1 MITATIPET
10 KMLDI
15 HDYYHQMQSNDIVL
29 AYKGNVSGDLFNC
42 ILQLAENK
50 LDKIELSPKL
60 KKKVFNILVEVLQNI
75 YHHLDEMESQEDQY
89 QSILF
94 TLAKLDDGGYSIMTG
109 NHVSLDKV
117 SSLKNRI
124 DEINSL
130 SSDQL
135 KSVYRER
142 LNNGDISEKGGAG
155 LGIIDIVRKSGDKL
169 IYDFKS
175 VNKFY
180 SFFSLQVRV
189 TA

>member
-1 MITATIPET
+1 MITTTIQET
-10 KMLDI
+10 TMLDI
-15 HDYYHQMQSNDIVL
+15 QDYYHQMQSNDIVL

-50 LDKIELSPKL
+50 LDKIELSPRL

-75 YHHLDEMESQEDQY
+75 YHHIDEMDNKEDQY

-94 TLAKLDDGGYSIMTG
+94 TLTRLGDGGYTIMTG
-109 NHVSLDKV
+109 NHVALDKV
-117 SSLKNRI
+117 SNLKSRI
-124 DEINSL
+124 DEINAM
-130 SSDQL
+130 SSDEL
-135 KSVYRER
+135 KSVYRDR
-142 LNNGDISEKGGAG
+142 LNHGDVSEKGGAG

-169 IYDFKS
+169 VYDFKS
-175 VNKFY
+175 VNNFY